1 VRHDSTFVELDK
13 SHHDRAS
20 FDCGEEPLNTFIQT
34 QAAKHML
41 SGISRTM
48 VLPETMKL
56 ANNKRRICAFYSIAP
71 SAIRQDNLPPALA
84 KKLPG
89 YPVPVFLIAQ
99 LAVQSV
105 YHGCGLG
112 KVTLLSALET
122 LWKINENMRAYAVI
136 VDCLTPAAES
146 FYAKFGFKK
155 LAADS
160 RHTRMF
166 ITMKTIKTLF
176 G

>member
-1 VRHDSTFVELDK
+1 MNHALTFVELDK
-13 SHHDRAS
+13 NHHDRMS
-20 FDCGEEPLNTFIQT
+20 FNCGEASLNTFIQT

-41 SGISRTM
+41 SGISRTL
-48 VLPETMKL
+48 VLPETVIL

-84 KKLPG
+84 KKLPS

-99 LAVQSV
+99 LAVQSE
-105 YHGCGLG
+105 YQSSGLG

-122 LWKINENMRAYAVI
+122 LWKINESMRAYAVI

-146 FYAKFGFKK
+146 FYAKFGFSK
-155 LAADS
+155 LSVDN
-160 RHTRMF
+160 RLTRMF
-166 ITMKTIKTLF
+166 ITMKTIKALF